1 MEQPGNKTI
10 MCSVFFLDI
19 VGYSKRSVTG
29 QISLKERFNSYLS
42 AAIRD
47 VPLSDRIILDTGDG
61 AAINFMG
68 DVEDALKAALSM
80 RSSMLLEDPDLEPPL
95 LVRMGIN
102 LGPVRLI
109 RDINGQ
115 PNIVGDGINVAQRV
129 MGFADASQILV
140 SRSYFDA
147 VSRLSPQYAGM
158 FHYQG
163 SRTDKHVREHEVY
176 AIGYPGDKT
185 TRPFAVQDGAVN
197 QPKKFAKISA
207 PIVATWDCALKKL
220 DVWLEFALDR
230 YQYIEPQKRPLFV
243 AAIGVPLVLLIAFGL
258 KSALRNEEIPVKPKP
273 FVARVPRVLLAAGSG
288 VLATS
293 TSAASAVSGVSV
305 TVDAKSGAILPA
317 DIPKTKV
324 RRLPSATAVKTNSVT
339 SNAPSV
345 VKNPVQLTEKE
356 KTQQV
361 ANHAV
366 SKVFGF
372 AKGGDDVN
380 NAKISLNCL
389 QGTLL
394 FVDGTQKGRVTAGDA
409 VAEVTP
415 GRHVVIAILPSQKL
429 FTQSVD
435 VPAGKMVRIRPS
447 SCN

>member
-1 MEQPGNKTI
+1 MEQPSNKTI
-10 MCSVFFLDI
+10 MCGVFFLDI
-19 VGYSKRSVTG
+19 VGYSKRSVAG

-68 DVEDALKAALSM
+68 DIEDALKAALSM
-80 RSSMLLEDPDLEPPL
+80 RSSMLLEDPNLQPSL

-115 PNIVGDGINVAQRV
+115 PNIVGDGINVAQRI

-158 FHYQG
+158 FHYRG

-185 TRPFAVQDGAVN
+185 TRPFSVQDGVDN
-197 QPKKFAKISA
+197 RPNKFAKIVA
-207 PIVATWDCALKKL
+207 PMVTTLGLALKKL
-220 DVWLEFALDR
+220 DAWLEVAFNH
-230 YQYIEPQKRPLFV
+230 YHHIEAKKRPLYV
-243 AAIGVPLVLLIAFGL
+243 AAIGAPLVLLMAFGL
-258 KSALRNEEIPVKPKP
+258 KSALRGDDMPAGTKPA
-273 FVARVPRVLLAAGSG
+273 VARLPRVMQEANGIA
-288 VLATS
+288 V
-293 TSAASAVSGVSV
+293 SAVGGVAV
-305 TVDAKSGAILPA
+305 TVDAQTGAVIPPKK
-317 DIPKTKV
+317 PKTVKGGK
-324 RRLPSATAVKTNSVT
+324 LPSATPVKPGSVK
-339 SNAPSV
+339 SNAPDVLKKSA
-345 VKNPVQLTEKE
+345 KLTEKDKE
-356 KTQQV
+356 ED
-361 ANHAV
+361 AISHAV
-366 SKVFGF
+366 RKVFGF
-372 AKGGDDVN
+372 AKGGDVNN
-380 NAKISLNCL
+380 NAKISLSCL
-389 QGTLL
+389 PGTLL
-394 FVDGTQKGRVTAGDA
+394 FVDGTQKGRVTSGDA
-409 VAEVTP
+409 VAEVAP

-429 FTQSVD
+429 FSQPVD

-447 SCN
+447 VCNR

>member
-1 MEQPGNKTI
+1 MEQPSNKTI

-80 RSSMLLEDPDLEPPL
+80 RSSMLHEDPNIEPPL
-95 LVRMGIN
+95 LVRMGVN

-185 TRPFAVQDGAVN
+185 TRPIVVQDSAELEPPKLAWLTTPLEHVWAKWMKKAEVWVGAL
-197 QPKKFAKISA
+197 ADA
-207 PIVATWDCALKKL
+207 
-220 DVWLEFALDR
+220 
-230 YQYIEPQKRPLFV
+230 YQNIDPTRRPYYV
-243 AAIGVPLVLLIAFGL
+243 AALGVPLVLLLAFSF
-258 KSALRNEEIPVKPKP
+258 KSALRDSGHDIQAVVQPPKVVLPASAVVPAGTVGGVTKVVKVVKQPAPVQKAPAPVPKPVSVKPK
-273 FVARVPRVLLAAGSG
+273 R
-288 VLATS
+288 
-293 TSAASAVSGVSV
+293 
-305 TVDAKSGAILPA
+305 
-317 DIPKTKV
+317 
-324 RRLPSATAVKTNSVT
+324 
-339 SNAPSV
+339 
-345 VKNPVQLTEKE
+345 LTEKE
-356 KTQQV
+356 K
-361 ANHAV
+361 AELAAHHAA
-366 SKVFGF
+366 SKLLGF
-372 AKGGDDVN
+372 ARGDN
-380 NAKISLNCL
+380 EHSMGKIALSCL
-389 QGTLL
+389 QGTLM
-394 FVDGTQKGRVTAGDA
+394 FVDGAQRGKLGTDDM
-409 VAEVTP
+409 VAEVTA
-415 GRHVVIAILPSQKL
+415 GRHVVIAILPNQKL
-429 FTQSVD
+429 FSQSVN
-435 VPAGKMVRIRPS
+435 VPAGKILKISPS
-447 SCN
+447 MCK

>member
-1 MEQPGNKTI
+1 MEQPSNKTI
-10 MCSVFFLDI
+10 MCGVFFLDI
-19 VGYSKRSVTG
+19 VGYSKRSVAG

-68 DVEDALKAALSM
+68 DIEDALKAALSM
-80 RSSMLLEDPDLEPPL
+80 RSSMLLEDPNIQTSL

-115 PNIVGDGINVAQRV
+115 PNIVGDGINVAQRI

-158 FHYQG
+158 FHYRG

-185 TRPFAVQDGAVN
+185 TRPFSVQDGVDN
-197 QPKKFAKISA
+197 RPNKFAKIVA
-207 PIVATWDCALKKL
+207 PIVATSSLALKKI
-220 DVWLEFALDR
+220 DAWLEIALNH
-230 YQYIEPQKRPLFV
+230 YHHIETKKRPLYV
-243 AAIGVPLVLLIAFGL
+243 AAIGAPLVLLMAFGL
-258 KSALRNEEIPVKPKP
+258 KSALRGDDVPAGTKPA
-273 FVARVPRVLLAAGSG
+273 VARVPRAMQEASG
-288 VLATS
+288 VAV
-293 TSAASAVSGVSV
+293 SAVGGVAV
-305 TVDAKSGAILPA
+305 TVDAKTGAVIPSKK
-317 DIPKTKV
+317 PKTVNGGK
-324 RRLPSATAVKTNSVT
+324 LPSATPVKPGSVKL
-339 SNAPSV
+339 NAPGV
-345 VKNPVQLTEKE
+345 LRKPAQLTERE
-356 KTQQV
+356 KAEQ
-361 ANHAV
+361 AINHAV
-366 SKVFGF
+366 RKVFGF
-372 AKGGDDVN
+372 AKDVDVNN
-380 NAKISLNCL
+380 NAKISLSCL
-389 QGTLL
+389 PGTLL
-394 FVDGTQKGRVTAGDA
+394 FVDGTQKGRVASGDA
-409 VAEVTP
+409 VAEVAP

-429 FTQSVD
+429 FSQSVD

-447 SCN
+447 LCNR

>member
-1 MEQPGNKTI
+1 MEQPSNKTI
-10 MCSVFFLDI
+10 MCGVFFLDI
-19 VGYSKRSVTG
+19 VGYSKRSVAG

-68 DVEDALKAALSM
+68 DIEDALKAALSM
-80 RSSMLLEDPDLEPPL
+80 RSSMLLEDPNIQPSL

-115 PNIVGDGINVAQRV
+115 PNIVGDGINVAQRI

-140 SRSYFDA
+140 ARSYFDA

-158 FHYQG
+158 FHYRG

-185 TRPFAVQDGAVN
+185 TRPFSVQDGVDN
-197 QPKKFAKISA
+197 RPNKFAKIMA
-207 PIVATWDCALKKL
+207 PIVATSSLALKKL
-220 DVWLEFALDR
+220 DAWLEIALNH
-230 YQYIEPQKRPLFV
+230 YHHIEAKKRPLYV
-243 AAIGVPLVLLIAFGL
+243 AAIGAPLVLLMAFAL
-258 KSALRNEEIPVKPKP
+258 KSALRGDDVPAGAKPA
-273 FVARVPRVLLAAGSG
+273 VARVSRAMQEASGAHTTLA
-288 VLATS
+288 V
-293 TSAASAVSGVSV
+293 SAVGGVAV
-305 TVDAKSGAILPA
+305 TVDAKTGAVIPPKK
-317 DIPKTKV
+317 PKTVKGGK
-324 RRLPSATAVKTNSVT
+324 LSSATPVKPGSVKL
-339 SNAPSV
+339 NAPGALR
-345 VKNPVQLTEKE
+345 KPAKLTEREKE
-356 KTQQV
+356 EQ
-361 ANHAV
+361 AINHAV
-366 SKVFGF
+366 RKVFGF
-372 AKGGDDVN
+372 AKGGDVNN

-389 QGTLL
+389 PGTLL
-394 FVDGTQKGRVTAGDA
+394 FVDGTQKGRVTSGDA
-409 VAEVTP
+409 VAEVAP

-429 FTQSVD
+429 FSQSVD

-447 SCN
+447 LCNR